1 MAGAITLPNSSS
13 PLPPESPHFGSSS
26 PGPKQP
32 PPPYCPAPPPHLCKQ
47 SLGLSL
53 KAASLLEEGSGP
65 PSTTQEYALS
75 FTLFPKQNRQ
85 HYLSEF
91 WLVKATPICK
101 AEEASPGS
109 FSPTTQRNDSPRDRT
124 WHGPQKA
131 RGWPPTHWHTL
142 RILAVLW
149 DWGAAKPQLHQ
160 NKEGTGAYRGGG
172 GGARQGTPHIHKHRF
187 SAGKALRTNP
197 ENSVKGRGV
206 CIPPTES

>member
-1 MAGAITLPNSSS
+1 M
-13 PLPPESPHFGSSS
+13 
-26 PGPKQP
+26 
-32 PPPYCPAPPPHLCKQ
+32 
-47 SLGLSL
+47 
-53 KAASLLEEGSGP
+53 
-65 PSTTQEYALS
+65 S
-75 FTLFPKQNRQ
+75 FTLVPKQNRQ

-206 CIPPTES
+206 CIPPTESRPRRSRSDSYPGCKRQPWLRVAGNPEVEEAQLCLRSQRSKTRPCNEATRVQRWVLVNLG